1 MRISRVNTFY
11 ENIKGQNIW
20 TIATFQTQVIFAINQ
35 TMDVLTVSRGVV
47 ALDITVEMLKDIR
60 EEALVEMVK
69 AKVVEVQLSL
79 SDSFLP

>member
-1 MRISRVNTFY
+1 
-11 ENIKGQNIW
+11 
-20 TIATFQTQVIFAINQ
+20 
-35 TMDVLTVSRGVV
+35 MDVLTVSRGVV